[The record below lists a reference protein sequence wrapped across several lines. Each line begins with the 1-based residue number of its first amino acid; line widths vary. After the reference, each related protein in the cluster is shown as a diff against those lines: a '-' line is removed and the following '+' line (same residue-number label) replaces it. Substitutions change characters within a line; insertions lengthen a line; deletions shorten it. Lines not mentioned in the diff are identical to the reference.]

1 MLEHLKIFG
10 LIINLI
16 VGSVISLYIFQ
27 IYKNNKY
34 SYIKALGFYTMLF
47 NLAYLIL
54 LFYSYLSI
62 NLPNDVFQQSLS
74 KYEFLNEFLV
84 SIFAVCLL
92 LFAYQIYLGFTEK
105 NFSNKAR
112 WIFFSVII
120 FLFVSYMLRFII
132 INENSFLWLTFLFK
146 YIFENL
152 LLLELIL
159 LIFLIIKNRKSN
171 RQNRIARA
179 FGVLYIL
186 RYIVILILFAYIL
199 SVGYNETVKAVFGFS
214 FLLILNL
221 LPLFWIRFYF
231 IPFTKQNI
239 NLKSENKFEEY
250 CVQFDVSQREKD
262 ILKLIIDG
270 KSNKEISNMLFISYS
285 TVKNHAYNLFQ
296 KLNISSRFELISH
309 FNSFL
314 RNK

>member
-27 IYKNNKY
+27 IYKTNKY
-34 SYIKALGFYTMLF
+34 TYIKALGFYTLLF

-62 NLPNDVFQQSLS
+62 NLPNDVFKQSLS
-74 KYEFLNEFLV
+74 KYDFLNEFFV
-84 SIFAVCLL
+84 SVFAICLL
-92 LFAYQIYLGFTEK
+92 LFAYQIYLGFIGK
-105 NFSNKAR
+105 AFSTNAR
-112 WIFFSVII
+112 WIFVCVLI
-120 FLFVSYMLRFII
+120 FLFASYILRFVIA
-132 INENSFLWLTFLFK
+132 NKNSFLWLDFLFK

-159 LIFLIIKNRKSN
+159 LILLIIKNRKSN

-179 FGVLYIL
+179 FGILYIL
-186 RYIVILILFAYIL
+186 RYLAILILFAYIL

-239 NLKSENKFEEY
+239 NINSENKFKEY

-285 TVKNHAYNLFQ
+285 TVKNHVYNLFQ
-296 KLNISSRFELISH
+296 KLNISSRFELISN
-309 FNSFL
+309 FNNFL